1 MQLFILFFECGKL
14 NIRSN
19 IERCDYYVQDFSY
32 KKIITHFDNFPLYSS
47 KYLAYKDWK
56 YVVEQ
61 IQLRNGKPLNAENI
75 KEIQKIKDQFNNNRK
90 NLNFSNLDTID
101 K

>member
-32 KKIITHFDNFPLYSS
+32 KKIITHFDNFPLY
-47 KYLAYKDWK
+47 
-56 YVVEQ
+56 
-61 IQLRNGKPLNAENI
+61 NI
-75 KEIQKIKDQFNNNRK
+75 KSLDFKSFKQAAVLYKQGGKNNTKAIQQIIKTMNSKREF
-90 NLNFSNLDTID
+90 
-101 K
+101 